1 MWFVEV
7 KLSCNES
14 HEKFKLCFVKSL
26 LAFSVELCPI
36 VPHKNLLIYICIS
49 GVKLKVIAASSYV
62 WIIHRLKL
70 IHLYASCSE
79 SKLWLLAIPESVG
92 VARPLLYRQAQKVSR
107 RWAVAVE
114 KSCIAA
120 TIKNPVKF
128 EACAVIWR
136 FCD

>member
-14 HEKFKLCFVKSL
+14 HEKFKMCFVKSL

-36 VPHKNLLIYICIS
+36 EYSKNLLIYICIS
-49 GVKLKVIAASSYV
+49 GVKLKVIAASWYV

-79 SKLWLLAIPESVG
+79 SNLWLLAIPESVG
-92 VARPLLYRQAQKVSR
+92 APLLYRQAQKVSR

-114 KSCIAA
+114 KSCITV
-120 TIKNPVKF
+120 TIKNPVKC
-128 EACAVIWR
+128 EACAVIWH